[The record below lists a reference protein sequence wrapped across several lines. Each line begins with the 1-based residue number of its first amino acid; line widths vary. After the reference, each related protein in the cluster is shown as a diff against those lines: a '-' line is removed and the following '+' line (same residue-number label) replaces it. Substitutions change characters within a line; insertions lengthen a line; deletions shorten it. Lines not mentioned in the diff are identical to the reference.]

1 MKNMKFKIFVALL
14 ALNLVSCDNYL
25 DINEDPNNL
34 NISEV
39 TPALLLPGAMTSAH
53 SVQSRTMNQL
63 GNIWMQNW
71 GADVNNFT
79 QANSDEYRL
88 QLSNSFYSGI
98 WDGLYRS
105 MANFALIN
113 KYNSTN
119 HDNHKAVA
127 LIMKAYYMQYV
138 VDLYGDAPYS
148 QAFLLAEDT
157 TPAYDDDKVIY
168 ATLISEVD
176 SAIQMFY
183 DADANDE
190 ALGDSDVMFNGNLNQ
205 WIRFA
210 NTLKLRLLLRQSDS
224 TDPAIQANVAA
235 GLTAL
240 SGAMFL
246 EENATINPG
255 YNTGTAAQ
263 LNPFYSLFKSAAGAD
278 TQYNGYT
285 RATDHIASFLN
296 GTAPDSVLDLR
307 RGRLYTLIGGAVS
320 GAVQGDLVG
329 PAEMSG
335 VGPGLIKTG
344 DQDGIVLSLA
354 EINFMI
360 SEAIDLGVG
369 FTGSNL
375 YTDAATPFYAGIEAS
390 FITLGLTSAQA
401 GAYIGSSDTV
411 PGLGYNGGNIK
422 QAIMTQ
428 KWIATNGI
436 NAIES
441 YIDMNRTGY
450 PVIPMATNSLYP
462 TRPLRLLYPTSELVA
477 NSANVP
483 SVGLSQI
490 FVQGPFWKN

>member
-39 TPALLLPGAMTSAH
+39 TPALLLPGAMTSTHA
-53 SVQSRTMNQL
+53 VQSRAMNQL

-98 WDGLYRS
+98 LDGLYRG
-105 MANFALIN
+105 MTNFALIN
-113 KYNSTN
+113 KYESQN

-127 LIMKAYYMQYV
+127 LIMKAYYMQYI

-148 QAFLLAEDT
+148 QAFLLADDT
-157 TPAYDDDKVIY
+157 TPAYDDDQVIY
-168 ATLISEVD
+168 ATLLSEVD
-176 SAIQMFY
+176 SAVQLFNN
-183 DADANDE
+183 ADANDE
-190 ALGDSDVMFNGNLNQ
+190 ALGQSDVMFGGNLNK

-210 NTLKLRLLLRQSDS
+210 NTLKLRLLLRQSNS
-224 TDPAIQANVAA
+224 TNPAIQANVAA

-240 SGAMFL
+240 SGAIFL

-255 YNTGTAAQ
+255 YSTSTAAQ
-263 LNPFYSLFKSAAGAD
+263 LNPFYSLFKNAAGAD
-278 TQYNGYT
+278 TQYNGFT

-296 GTAPDSVLDLR
+296 GTAPNSILDVR
-307 RGRLYTLIGGAVS
+307 RTKLYTLVGGAVS
-320 GAVQGDLVG
+320 GAVQGALTG
-329 PAEMSG
+329 PDEMSG
-335 VGPGLIKTG
+335 VGTGLILAGT
-344 DQDGIVLSLA
+344 QDGIVLSLA
-354 EINFMI
+354 ETNFMI
-360 SEAIDLGVG
+360 SEAIELGVG

-375 YTDAATPFYAGIEAS
+375 YTDSATPFYAGIEAS

-401 GAYIGSSDTV
+401 ATYIGNSDTTA
-411 PGLGYNGGNIK
+411 GLGYNGGNIK

-441 YIDMNRTGY
+441 FIDMNRTGF

-490 FVQGPFWKN
+490 FTQGPFWKN